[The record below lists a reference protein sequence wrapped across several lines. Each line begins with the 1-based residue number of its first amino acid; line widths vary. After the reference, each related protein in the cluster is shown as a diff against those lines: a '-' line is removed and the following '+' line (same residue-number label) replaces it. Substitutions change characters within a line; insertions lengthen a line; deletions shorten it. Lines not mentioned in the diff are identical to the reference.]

1 MLKQQLRN
9 CVLVSILAVYC
20 CLLTACGNDDVQNVT
35 EKPQKELLIYCGTTM
50 ALPMREIASH
60 IEKQENCEVT
70 ILLGGSGNLHQ
81 AIMVNKQG
89 DIFLPGMESYI
100 EQAQAEGLIS
110 ETGVVGINQ
119 AALLVAKGNPLN
131 IPADLQALL
140 NPDYR
145 TVLGSPESGSIG
157 RETKRMLDK
166 VGIYQEVVLK
176 TLYMTPDSRD
186 LSKAIK
192 NKAADLVVNWK
203 STAQWPKYQDVTD
216 VILLGG
222 EIAHPHKLVLG
233 LLKYSTQPQL
243 AHNFIQ
249 YAISAEGQAIFA
261 SYGFG
266 K

>member
-1 MLKQQLRN
+1 MLKRQLRN
-9 CVLVSILAVYC
+9 CVLVSILAVSC
-20 CLLTACGNDDVQNVT
+20 CLLTACGDDAQNVT

-50 ALPMREIASH
+50 ARPLQEIANH

-70 ILLGGSGNLHQ
+70 ILLGGSENLYQ

-100 EQAQAEGLIS
+100 EQAQEEGLIS
-110 ETGVVGINQ
+110 ETGVVGFNQ
-119 AALLVAKGNPLN
+119 AAFLVAKGNPLN

-145 TVLGSPESGSIG
+145 TVLGSPESSSIG
-157 RETKRMLDK
+157 RETKRMLDNI
-166 VGIYQEVVLK
+166 GIYQKVVSK
-176 TLYMTPDSRD
+176 TLYMTSDSRD
-186 LSKAIK
+186 LNKAIM
-192 NKAADLVVNWK
+192 NKKADLVVDWK
-203 STAQWPKYQDVTD
+203 STAQWAKYQGGTD

-222 EIAHPHKLVLG
+222 EIAYPHKLVLG
-233 LLKYSTQPQL
+233 LLTYSTQPQL
-243 AHNFIQ
+243 AHKFIQ